1 MPVPTEV
8 NAALRDRVRLGFLVP
23 VPLDRAEEPTIEDL
37 TPEQLAELDKL
48 RLFNSRFLSAVR
60 GGSPA
65 AIDETRPRFPTGGPR
80 GTGRL
85 LHFIGDNLAG
95 GIANNLSWGPVGF
108 PYIIREIQLSG
119 QQSAVAPSLG
129 SVRVNLHVTSADRT
143 SDGTIPDEPKIWPEL
158 VAGDAIADV
167 LEVAGPTSNSIRYQ
181 AGVLV
186 LDSGQFLTARY
197 QASVGGLVF
206 NIGITIEEL
215 SGFGGGGAILSFPT
229 GRSSMNVNTRLPAPR
244 STTPPTPRGAIIRV
258 THGSRIL
265 AERRIS
271 WPALDP
277 SIRAKWFNQQ
287 VGEPPDPSVEW
298 IR

>member
-1 MPVPTEV
+1 MPVPVQT
-8 NAALRDRVRLGFLVP
+8 NIAIRDRLRSAFAVAH
-23 VPLDRAEEPTIEDL
+23 PLDRAAEPTIEDL
-37 TPEQLAELDKL
+37 TPEQLAELERL
-48 RLFNSRFLSAVR
+48 RLFNARFLSAVR
-60 GGSPA
+60 GGNPA
-65 AIDETRPRFPTGGPR
+65 AIDETRPRLPTGGPR

-95 GIANNLSWGPVGF
+95 GLSNNLSWGPIGF
-108 PYIIREIQLSG
+108 PYIIREVQLTG

-129 SVRVNLHVTSADRT
+129 SVRVNLHVTASDRT
-143 SDGTIPDEPKIWPEL
+143 SDGTTPAEPIIWPEL

-181 AGVLV
+181 TGVLV
-186 LDSGQFLTARY
+186 LESGQFLTARY
-197 QASVGGLVF
+197 IASVGGLIF

-229 GRSSMNVNTRLPAPR
+229 GRDPFNLNTRLPAPR
-244 STTPPTPRGAIIRV
+244 STTPPTPRGAVIRV
-258 THGSRIL
+258 TQGARII

-271 WPALDP
+271 WAALDA

-287 VGEPPDPSVEW
+287 VGEPADPSLEW
-298 IR
+298 LR